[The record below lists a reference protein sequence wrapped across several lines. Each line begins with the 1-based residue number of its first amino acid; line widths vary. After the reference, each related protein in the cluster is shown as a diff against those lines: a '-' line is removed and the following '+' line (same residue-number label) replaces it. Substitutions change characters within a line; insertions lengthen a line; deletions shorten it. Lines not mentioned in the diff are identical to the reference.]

1 MKNKMF
7 ISLLPIETERL
18 LIDKTTVKDID
29 FILKIDKQEETQKY
43 LGGIKNKS
51 REERLLF
58 LQKKEDKFLDGI
70 SSSLTVYLDSVPI
83 GFVGLKID
91 EANNEGEISYIF
103 DLDYTKKGYCYEC
116 LKKIIDICFNELNL
130 ICIKA
135 DTVLNNYS
143 SINVLKKL
151 DFKEIDIRKNVDG
164 VEFKYLVLNNL
175 NDIMYD

>member
-7 ISLLPIETERL
+7 INLLPIETERL

-83 GFVGLKID
+83 GLVGLKID

-103 DLDYTKKGYCYEC
+103 DLDYTKKGYCTEVVDS
-116 LKKIIDICFNELNL
+116 LINICFKTLKL
-130 ICIKA
+130 SCLKA
-135 DTVLNNYS
+135 DTVEGNNGSIKVLIKNGFEYIDYSIKDEIKFNNYTLKNKF
-143 SINVLKKL
+143 IDNV
-151 DFKEIDIRKNVDG
+151 
-164 VEFKYLVLNNL
+164 
-175 NDIMYD
+175 